1 MSTHSITVII
11 PTYNEM
17 RNLPHVL
24 PMIPK
29 MPEITEVILVDG
41 RSTDDTVKV
50 ARELIPQIK
59 VLYQNGKGK
68 GDALKH
74 AWQNATGD
82 IVVTLDADGSID
94 PLEIPS
100 LIEPLLNDF
109 QLTKG
114 SRFLAGGGT
123 VDMPLHR
130 KFGNWVFTTLA
141 NTLFGSKYTDLVF
154 GFHAFK
160 REILEKIDIQSDSF
174 AIDTELYIKVKK
186 AGFKVAEVPSFE
198 TRRIYGSGN
207 LRSLRD
213 GWRILKT
220 IFKERFNG

>member
-1 MSTHSITVII
+1 
-11 PTYNEM
+11 
-17 RNLPHVL
+17 
-24 PMIPK
+24 MIPDL
-29 MPEITEVILVDG
+29 PEITEVILVDG
-41 RSTDDTVKV
+41 GSTDDTVKV
-50 ARELIPQIK
+50 AQELIPQIK

-68 GDALKH
+68 GDALRY

-100 LIEPLLNDF
+100 LIEPLLNGC

-114 SRFLAGGGT
+114 SRFLPGGGT
-123 VDMPLHR
+123 VDMPPHR
-130 KFGNWVFTTLA
+130 RFGNWVFTNLS
-141 NTLFGSKYTDLVF
+141 NILFGSKYTDLVY

-160 REILEKIDIQSDSF
+160 REILEKIDVQSDSF

-186 AGFKVAEVPSFE
+186 AGLKVAEVPSFE
-198 TRRIYGSGN
+198 TKRIYGSGN
-207 LRSLRD
+207 LKSLKD

-220 IFKERFNG
+220 IYKERFNG